1 MNSNL
6 GLCIYS
12 VQFILYRCNSTLD
25 VQFTWTRILFL
36 LCFFPSSS
44 SYLSSSSSSPSLT
57 KLQLARES
65 LELATR
71 LLSMPTVT
79 TDATA
84 SQRHMVAGTLKP
96 FRDSPKNKLKAHT
109 GVLNRPKT
117 APGERVEEH
126 VECTQSDNTSV
137 LQGVASKVAKVKSTK
152 KVTRTSTFKS
162 KDRDREKEKEKDKG
176 GGGSHTAAEASEGA
190 KIQEQLMSVRIVMQP
205 MCSISTHH
213 TTPHHTH
220 THHTTHR
227 QTCTHA
233 WYTTVLPSLF

>member
-1 MNSNL
+1 
-6 GLCIYS
+6 
-12 VQFILYRCNSTLD
+12 
-25 VQFTWTRILFL
+25 
-36 LCFFPSSS
+36 
-44 SYLSSSSSSPSLT
+44 
-57 KLQLARES
+57 
-65 LELATR
+65 
-71 LLSMPTVT
+71 MPTVT

-126 VECTQSDNTSV
+126 AACTQSDNTSV

-162 KDRDREKEKEKDKG
+162 KDRDRDKEKEKDKG
-176 GGGSHTAAEASEGA
+176 GGVSHTAAEASEGA
-190 KIQEQLMSVRIVMQP
+190 KIQEQLMSVSIIVQP
-205 MCSISTHH
+205 NAVYTH
-213 TTPHHTH
+213 TTH
-220 THHTTHR
+220 THR

-233 WYTTVLPSLF
+233 WYTPVLTSLF

>member
-1 MNSNL
+1 M
-6 GLCIYS
+6 
-12 VQFILYRCNSTLD
+12 F
-25 VQFTWTRILFL
+25 LF
-36 LCFFPSSS
+36 CFSFFFPSSS

-71 LLSMPTVT
+71 LLSVPTVT

-126 VECTQSDNTSV
+126 AECTQSDNTSV

-162 KDRDREKEKEKDKG
+162 KDRDRDKEKEKDKG

-190 KIQEQLMSVRIVMQP
+190 KIQEQLMSVSIIVQP
-205 MCSISTHH
+205 NAVYTH
-213 TTPHHTH
+213 TTHTH
-220 THHTTHR
+220 TDKHAHTHGTLL
-227 QTCTHA
+227 C
-233 WYTTVLPSLF
+233 